1 MFTPPPLAQ
10 DYIVRDFFGTQ
21 RFLYGLV
28 NFDQKKFSIFFSKE
42 DIFTAQ
48 LNYFFFFLRPKS
60 LPVVKGVVLTLERF
74 WGSELEQ
81 LLWMDQKEIY
91 PQSNLIIL

>member
-1 MFTPPPLAQ
+1 MTKKNFKSQ
-10 DYIVRDFFGTQ
+10 KIKQNFF
-21 RFLYGLV
+21 L
-28 NFDQKKFSIFFSKE
+28 IFFE
-42 DIFTAQ
+42 
-48 LNYFFFFLRPKS
+48 KS

-91 PQSNLIIL
+91 PHSNLIIL